1 MSMRKTLNNK
11 NWIYDDVKPMKS
23 MMRGNSESI
32 KCPGA
37 IDQVDTVADAN
48 CENWYHFSGSRSH
61 VLELQQE
68 RFV

>member
-1 MSMRKTLNNK
+1 
-11 NWIYDDVKPMKS
+11 MKS

-48 CENWYHFSGSRSH
+48 CKN
-61 VLELQQE
+61 
-68 RFV
+68 